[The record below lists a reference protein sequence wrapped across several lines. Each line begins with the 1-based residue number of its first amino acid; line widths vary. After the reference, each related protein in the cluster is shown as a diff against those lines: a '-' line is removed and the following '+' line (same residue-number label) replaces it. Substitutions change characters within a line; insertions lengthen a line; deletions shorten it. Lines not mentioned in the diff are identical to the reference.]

1 MTVQRRSRSSSSNER
16 ELLGTELA
24 YRASMALTLSIEA
37 DAPASADAVDLAG
50 PPQRFHAVVDRH
62 FDAVVGFLA
71 RRVGPDIAQDL
82 AQETFVTAFR
92 RRERFD
98 SKYGGSA
105 RPWLLGIA
113 TKAVSGHR
121 REERRQLELCRRAA
135 AYTAAADV
143 TAPNEL
149 DPDLF
154 AGLTALARRDRDALL
169 LHVWGELSYEE
180 TAAALN
186 VPVGTVRSRI
196 NRARRKLTDHLG
208 GTR

>member
-1 MTVQRRSRSSSSNER
+1 
-16 ELLGTELA
+16 
-24 YRASMALTLSIEA
+24 MALTFSIEA
-37 DAPASADAVDLAG
+37 DAPASPDAVDLAG

-98 SKYGGSA
+98 ARFGGSA

-113 TKAVSGHR
+113 SRAVAGHR
-121 REERRQLELCRRAA
+121 REERRQLELFRRAA
-135 AYTAAADV
+135 AQ
-143 TAPNEL
+143 TAPAHATTPSEL
-149 DPDLF
+149 DPELF
-154 AGLTALARRDRDALL
+154 AGLTSLARRDRDALL
-169 LHVWGELSYEE
+169 LHVWGELSYDE
-180 TAAALN
+180 TAAALG

-208 GTR
+208 APR